1 MEQQIL
7 QNHENYSKLL
17 IGVSQKVKESGIQIL
32 CQGGEGYAKKIVKMF
47 EEAYGDK
54 YTKQSYSD
62 LYDDI
67 HTMVRNTYGC
77 EIDGV

>member
-1 MEQQIL
+1 MEKQIL
-7 QNHENYSKLL
+7 QNHKNYNKLL
-17 IGVSQKVKESGIQIL
+17 RGISQKVKESSIEIL
-32 CQGGEGYAKKIVKMF
+32 CQGGEGYAKEIVKIF

-67 HTMVRNTYGC
+67 HTMVVNTYGC